1 MNIWRLRRRRR
12 APPRVIAFRR
22 ATFILGLTFL
32 LIATDA
38 IPIIGA
44 AVDAINV
51 VSDAFLEALKNNPE
65 LIMQDKE
72 ND

>member
-38 IPIIGA
+38 IPIIVA
-44 AVDAINV
+44 AVDAINE
-51 VSDAFLEALKNNPE
+51 VSETFLEALKNNPE

>member
-12 APPRVIAFRR
+12 APRRVIAFRA
-22 ATFILGLTFL
+22 ATFILGLTYL
-32 LIATDA
+32 LIATDV

-44 AVDAINV
+44 AVDAINE
-51 VSDAFLEALKNNPE
+51 VSDTFLEALKNNPE